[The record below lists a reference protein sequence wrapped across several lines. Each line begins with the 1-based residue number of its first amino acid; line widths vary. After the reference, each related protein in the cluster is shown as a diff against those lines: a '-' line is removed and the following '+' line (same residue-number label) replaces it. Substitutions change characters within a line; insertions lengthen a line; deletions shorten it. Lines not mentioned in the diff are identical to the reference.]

1 MDLRYHMSIIW
12 RWRAILV
19 AGLLLALSV
28 SYLVTFKPGL
38 GKPEWRSAATYTS
51 TSRTAVTQPGFPWG
65 RATLPG
71 ADPNQPVVPDGQRL
85 RSFAPPQR
93 FTDLAVVYAYL
104 AQSDQVRDLI
114 SPRPFAEQI
123 NVATVPNPATGDP
136 LPIIE
141 IATTG
146 TSAAGAQKLNRATIA
161 ALRQYLERNVRENEV
176 PLEDRATLEVLNP
189 PKPGFLVAGRSLS
202 LSVIAGLLALALTF
216 VAIYVLE
223 NLYPDSR
230 PSLLLG
236 GAPRGGRGGRGVLAG
251 RNGLGGAPS
260 GPRKVPSREEELW
273 LPADKPT
280 EARLARGTRGHVSS
294 ARGSDSEHVA

>member
-1 MDLRYHMSIIW
+1 MDIRYHLGIIW
-12 RWRAILV
+12 RWRALLVVGLLV
-19 AGLLLALSV
+19 AVAV

-71 ADPNQPVVPDGQRL
+71 ADPNQPITPDGARL

-104 AQSDQVRDLI
+104 AQSDQVRSLI
-114 SPRPFAEQI
+114 SPRPFAQQI

-141 IATTG
+141 VATTAN
-146 TSAAGAQKLNRATIA
+146 SSAGAQKLNMATIR
-161 ALRQYLERNVRENEV
+161 ALRAYLARNVRENNV

-189 PKPGFLVAGRSLS
+189 PTPGFLVAGRSLT
-202 LSVIAGLLALALTF
+202 LSVIAGLLALVATF

-223 NLYPDSR
+223 NLYPGSR
-230 PSLLLG
+230 PAVLRRPPARGGSNG
-236 GAPRGGRGGRGVLAG
+236 GAPAR
-251 RNGLGGAPS
+251 PH
-260 GPRKVPSREEELW
+260 KVSSRDDDLW
-273 LPADKPT
+273 LPAGDTPNGVSLMT
-280 EARLARGTRGHVSS
+280 GRRGQASS
-294 ARGSDSEHVA
+294 SRGSDSEHVA